1 MPFVRVPSEG
11 GGIRMSSTVEA
22 DFDIDNNGFYGHCDL
37 KIKTLFMSTKVDLTL
52 WELRK
57 LQSKIQQYLDESE

>member
-1 MPFVRVPSEG
+1 
-11 GGIRMSSTVEA
+11 MSSTVEA